1 MLKVINKG
9 TKTIL
14 TTKPPSSVSFV
25 HFEQVMPG
33 GN

>member
-1 MLKVINKG
+1 MFKVINKD

-14 TTKPPSSVSFV
+14 ITKPPSSVSFV